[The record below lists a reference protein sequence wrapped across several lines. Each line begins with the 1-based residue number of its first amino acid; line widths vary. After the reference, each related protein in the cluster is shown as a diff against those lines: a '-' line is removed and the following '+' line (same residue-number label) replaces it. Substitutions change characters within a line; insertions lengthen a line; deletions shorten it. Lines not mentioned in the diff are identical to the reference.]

1 MTEVVVLLGQ
11 DIAYSASPA
20 MHNAAFAALDLPW
33 RYELRDVS
41 ATGVADIFGDLR
53 SGALR
58 GANVTKPHKVRAIEF
73 TDELA
78 PSASRAGAV
87 NTIVV
92 EGDGLVGHDT
102 DLPAIAD
109 QLDVLAHARRAGAPP
124 FRSAVVLGRG
134 GAAGAVSVVVKD
146 GGGAVELVGRNRW
159 HELASLLATADLLVN
174 ATPVGTSS
182 DDSPVDPEL
191 LRPDLTV
198 LDLVYRPSP
207 TRLVRDARARWA
219 TARDGSWILLRQAAL
234 AFELWTGMAAPITV
248 MRQALEAELG
258 VTADA

>member
-1 MTEVVVLLGQ
+1 V
-11 DIAYSASPA
+11 
-20 MHNAAFAALDLPW
+20 AAA
-33 RYELRDVS
+33 DVPD
-41 ATGVADIFGDLR
+41 VFRELR

-78 PSASRAGAV
+78 DSAARAGAV
-87 NTIVV
+87 NTVV
-92 EGDGLVGHDT
+92 VRDGRVVGHDT
-102 DLPAIAD
+102 DLPAVAE
-109 QLDVLAHARRAGAPP
+109 QLDVLAQARRAGAPR

-134 GAAGAVSVVVKD
+134 GAARAVSAVLED
-146 GGGAVELVGRNRW
+146 GGASVELVGRDRW
-159 HELASLLATADLLVN
+159 EQIPRLLGGADLLVN
-174 ATPVGTSS
+174 ATPIGTES
-182 DDSPVDPEL
+182 DESPVDPEL
-191 LRPDLTV
+191 FRPDLTV

-234 AFELWTGMAAPITV
+234 SFELWTRAPAPVAV
-248 MRQALEAELG
+248 MRRALEAELG

>member
-1 MTEVVVLLGQ
+1 MSELVVLLGEG
-11 DIAYSASPA
+11 ISYSASPA
-20 MHNAAFAALDLPW
+20 MHNAAFAALDMGW
-33 RYELRDVS
+33 RYELRDVPAS
-41 ATGVADIFGDLR
+41 GVPDVFDELR

-78 PSASRAGAV
+78 PSAARAGAV
-87 NTIVV
+87 NTILV
-92 EGDGLVGHDT
+92 EDGRLIGHDT

-109 QLDVLAHARRAGAPP
+109 QLGVLAGARRADAPR

-134 GAAGAVSVVVKD
+134 GAARAVSAVLKD
-146 GGGAVELVGRNRW
+146 SGASVELVGRDRW
-159 HELASLLATADLLVN
+159 HEVQSLLATADLLVN
-174 ATPVGTSS
+174 ATPVGTET
-182 DDSPVDPEL
+182 DESPVDAEL

-219 TARDGSWILLRQAAL
+219 TARDGTWVLLRQAAL
-234 AFELWTGMAAPITV
+234 SFELWTGVAAPVGV
-248 MRQALEAELG
+248 MREALEAELG
-258 VTADA
+258 VTTDA